1 MHIVRWSRV
10 DEESTTV
17 TPYLLWT
24 IWVFWL
30 FFLMQPIPALLASPL
45 SLLTVAQL
53 CGIVLFTVDYLW
65 ITWQIAYLLARPMPV
80 SLRPDRAW
88 WIGVGMLF
96 GLAVFLVIA
105 SKGSATGAFIYVAAC
120 IGGRVNAW
128 QAAVS
133 CAGLTL
139 LALIL
144 GTISGSTLAAIADVI
159 FIIPAV
165 GFLVYF
171 FSQAIQVNQELRLA
185 RREIARLAVSE
196 ERLRFARDLHDLLGH
211 SLSLITLKSELAG
224 QLIAENP
231 EQAKREVREVEA
243 AARKALQ
250 DVREAVAGYRQATLR
265 SELEHAHEL
274 LAAAGIE
281 CIVRDEASELSPNVE
296 TLLGWVL
303 REGITNVM
311 RHSRARHCV
320 VALTR
325 SEGTV
330 HMTLTDDGRGF
341 VSSRT
346 ESGATVANRGNGLR
360 GISERVTAGGGRCQF
375 GAADEEG
382 FRLSV
387 IVPLQPSSDEPPT
400 LTLAPSMEGV
410 AS

>member
-1 MHIVRWSRV
+1 MHLVHRSPI

-17 TPYLLWT
+17 TPYLLWF

-45 SLLTVAQL
+45 SLLAVAQL
-53 CGIVLFTVDYLW
+53 CGIVLFTALYLW
-65 ITWQIAYLLARPMPV
+65 ITWQVAYRLARPMPV
-80 SLRPDRAW
+80 SLQPERAW
-88 WIGVGMLF
+88 WIAVGVLF
-96 GLAVFLVIA
+96 GLAIILVVA

-128 QAAVS
+128 QAALS
-133 CAGLTL
+133 CASLTL
-139 LALIL
+139 LALLL
-144 GTISGSTLAAIADVI
+144 GTISGSSLAAIADVI

-224 QLIAENP
+224 QLITENP
-231 EQAKREVREVEA
+231 ERAEREVREVEA
-243 AARKALQ
+243 AARKALL
-250 DVREAVAGYRQATLR
+250 DVREAVAGHRQATLR

-281 CIVRDEASELSPNVE
+281 CIVGDDAGELAPNVE

-320 VALTR
+320 VAVTH
-325 SEGTV
+325 SEGIAR
-330 HMTLTDDGRGF
+330 MTLTDDGRGF
-341 VSSRT
+341 VPSRT
-346 ESGATVANRGNGLR
+346 EGGVTLAERGNGLR
-360 GISERVTAGGGRCQF
+360 GISERVTAGGGRCEF
-375 GAADEEG
+375 GAADEQG

-387 IVPLQPSSDEPPT
+387 IVPLQQSSDVLPALP
-400 LTLAPSMEGV
+400 LAPSMEGV

>member
-1 MHIVRWSRV
+1 MHRSAV
-10 DEESTTV
+10 DEEKAFV
-17 TPYLLWT
+17 PPYLLWL

-30 FFLMQPIPALLASPL
+30 FFLIQPVPALLAPPLSPL
-45 SLLTVAQL
+45 AVAEL
-53 CGIVLFTVDYLW
+53 CGIVLFTVVYLW
-65 ITWQIAYLLARPMPV
+65 TTWQVAYLLARPMPV
-80 SLRPDRAW
+80 SIRPDRSW
-88 WIGVGMLF
+88 WIAVSILF
-96 GLAVFLVIA
+96 GLAIFLVIA

-128 QAAVS
+128 QAAAS
-133 CAGLTL
+133 SAGLTL
-139 LALIL
+139 LALLL

-196 ERLRFARDLHDLLGH
+196 ERLRFARDLLDLLGH

-231 EQAKREVREVEA
+231 ERAEREVREVEA
-243 AARKALQ
+243 AARKALL
-250 DVREAVAGYRQATLR
+250 DVRAAVAGYRQATLR

-281 CIVRDEASELSPNVE
+281 CIVRDEAGELAPNVE

-303 REGITNVM
+303 RESITNVM

-325 SEGTV
+325 SEGV
-330 HMTLTDDGRGF
+330 ARMTLTDDGRGLAP
-341 VSSRT
+341 T
-346 ESGATVANRGNGLR
+346 WAESGPTLSEHGNGLR
-360 GISERVTAGGGRCQF
+360 GISERVTAGGGHCEF
-375 GAADEEG
+375 GAADEQG

-387 IVPLQPSSDEPPT
+387 TVPLQQPSDVQPT
-400 LTLAPSMEGV
+400 LPPASSMEGI